1 MLKKIYLNL
10 LLILSLL
17 INGPVHAEVFQL
29 HFNDSIF
36 GGFQTVDL
44 HDLHRALYEQYQVD
58 ANKLVVDHIEVVL
71 KSRYGGGLAWT
82 GSPYSQRD
90 RRVVT
95 GQAANYNNPAGW
107 NFSRIIFPARG
118 LDDDLLLNLYGQFRL
133 REVLVQTRD

>member
-1 MLKKIYLNL
+1 MIRINL

-17 INGPVHAEVFQL
+17 ISGPVHAEVFRL

-44 HDLHRALYEQYQVD
+44 HRALYNQHQVD
-58 ANKLVVDHIEVVL
+58 ARWIEVDHVEVVL

-107 NFSRIIFPARG
+107 NFSRLIFPASG
-118 LDDDLLLNLYGQFRL
+118 SDDDLLLNLYGQFRL
-133 REVLVQTRD
+133 REVLVHTRD

>member
-1 MLKKIYLNL
+1 MLKKSCTWL
-10 LLILSLL
+10 LGASIFIISS
-17 INGPVHAEVFQL
+17 IVHAEDFRL
-29 HFNDSIF
+29 HFNDAIF
-36 GGFQTVDL
+36 GGFQTV
-44 HDLHRALYEQYQVD
+44 DLHRALYEQYQVD
-58 ANKLVVDHIEVVL
+58 ARWIEVDHVEVVL

-107 NFSRIIFPARG
+107 NFSRLIFPASG
-118 LDDDLLLNLYGQFRL
+118 SDDDLLLNLYGQFRL